1 MIALIQCKR
10 VNNPSTTPVA
20 VESVQFAENYDSHEF
35 TTPVIG
41 AVGTGV
47 LELDETVAE
56 DAAIIDKL
64 ANNPTTFRV
73 VMLTNSA
80 WNSGC
85 GLIDRDRLGVPSASD
100 AFERKLDTVD
110 TSKGGPSLLRS
121 KEITFFKNV

>member
-20 VESVQFAENYDSHEF
+20 VESVQFAEDYDSHEF
-35 TTPVIG
+35 TTPAIG
-41 AVGTGV
+41 EVGTGV
-47 LELDETVAE
+47 VEFDETVAA

-64 ANNPTTFRV
+64 ANNPTKFQV
-73 VMLTNSA
+73 VMLTNSS
-80 WNSGC
+80 WQTGC
-85 GLIDRDRLGVPSASD
+85 GMIDRDRLGIPSESD
-100 AFERKLDTVD
+100 AFERKLDTID